1 MVIVFVSVGTDR
13 SFSTNTV
20 SGAVVKDPRR
30 LPIGEAMGAAPA
42 TPPPAHAADGLTR
55 PSRPLAERRRIGD
68 VIVDL
73 GFASRESVE
82 RAVIS
87 ARGAGC
93 TTGQALLEEGTVTP
107 DQLAR
112 AVAER
117 YGVEHVDLKDAV
129 VDPAAVALVDPAVL
143 RRYRAMPFAF
153 ADEHTLL
160 VATAD
165 PGDVLA
171 MDDLTM
177 VTGYD
182 IRRAVAKPEDVD
194 NLLSRLD
201 SLGTDV
207 HETGAADEEEAPAID
222 LRESAEDAPVVKLV
236 HSIIASAVGRGAS
249 DVHFDPAPGPMRVR
263 FRVDGVVSDATT
275 VARPMVAG
283 LLSRIKIMADLDIA
297 ERRTP
302 QDGRIGLTV
311 DARYVDIRVAT
322 LPTVHGESMVMR
334 ILDKSRMALDLE
346 SLGLTTRDADCLR
359 RSLSQTHGSLLATGP
374 TGSGKSTT
382 LYAALAELNKPERTL
397 ITIEDPVE
405 YELEGVKQVQV
416 NPKIGLS
423 FASGLRS
430 MMRSDPDVL
439 MVGEIRDRETAQIAI
454 ESALTGHLVLSTLH
468 TNDAPMSVVRLIE
481 MGIEPF
487 LVASGI
493 SCVVAQRLAR
503 RLCDCKEET
512 QISAEVLRRNGFEE
526 ATGPLGAFEAVGCT
540 RCGGTG
546 FRGRVGLYELMEVTE
561 EIRSLILEQHSA
573 DAIAHMAVSQ
583 GMTRLRDNA
592 LLKVRDGVTSLPE
605 VLRALGGTA

>member
-1 MVIVFVSVGTDR
+1 
-13 SFSTNTV
+13 
-20 SGAVVKDPRR
+20 
-30 LPIGEAMGAAPA
+30 MGPA
-42 TPPPAHAADGLTR
+42 RADSQPESHVTTGGLTSPTR
-55 PSRPLAERRRIGD
+55 GKSDLRRIGD

-73 GFASRESVE
+73 GFASRDAVE
-82 RAVIS
+82 RAVVD
-87 ARGAGC
+87 ARDTGR
-93 TTGQALLEEGTVTP
+93 TTGQALLENGTVTA

-117 YGVEHVDLKDAV
+117 YGVEHVDLQGAQL
-129 VDPAAVALVDPAVL
+129 DPAAAALVDPGVL
-143 RRYRAMPFAF
+143 RRYRAVPFAF
-153 ADEHTLL
+153 ADERTLL

-177 VTGYD
+177 ITGYE
-182 IRRAVAKPEDVD
+182 IRRAVATPEDVD
-194 NLLSRLD
+194 TLLSRLD
-201 SLGTDV
+201 RFDAEIEDLDR
-207 HETGAADEEEAPAID
+207 ETAEEAPVIE

-236 HSIIASAVGRGAS
+236 HSIVANAVARGAS
-249 DVHFDPAPGPMRVR
+249 DIHFDSSKGPMRVR
-263 FRVDGVVSDATT
+263 FRVDGVVSDATV

-283 LLSRIKIMADLDIA
+283 LVSRVKIMADLDIA
-297 ERRTP
+297 ERRSP

-311 DARYVDIRVAT
+311 DGRYVDIRVAT
-322 LPTVHGESMVMR
+322 LPTVHGESVVMR
-334 ILDKSRMALDLE
+334 ILDKSRMAIDLAN
-346 SLGLTTRDADCLR
+346 LGLAPRDAECLE

-382 LYAALAELNKPERTL
+382 LYAALARLNTRERTL
-397 ITIEDPVE
+397 VTIEDPVE
-405 YELEGVKQVQV
+405 YELDGVKQIQV

-430 MMRSDPDVL
+430 MMRSDPDVM

-468 TNDAPMSVVRLIE
+468 TNDAPMSVIRLIE

-487 LVASGI
+487 LVASGV
-493 SCVVAQRLAR
+493 SCVLAQRLAR
-503 RLCDCKEET
+503 RLCDCKRET
-512 QISAEVLRRNGFEE
+512 EVGVEALHRNGFEG
-526 ATGPLGAFEAVGCT
+526 ATESMSAFEAVGCA

-561 EIRSLILEQHSA
+561 ELRSLILDKHPA
-573 DAIAHMAVSQ
+573 DAIAHMAASQ
-583 GMTRLRDNA
+583 GMTRLRDDG
-592 LLKVRDGVTSLPE
+592 LRKVRDGVTSLPE